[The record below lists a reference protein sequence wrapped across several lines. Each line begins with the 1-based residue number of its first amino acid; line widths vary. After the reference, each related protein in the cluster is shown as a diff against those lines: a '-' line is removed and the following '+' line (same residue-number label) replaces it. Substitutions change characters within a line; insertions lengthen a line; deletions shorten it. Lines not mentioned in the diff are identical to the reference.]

1 MGGAASRD
9 FIENQKAKSTVAQ
22 ELDELGGYDRPA
34 LAKNQSFTARLDW
47 LGNQVGKA
55 SNQIEAALSK
65 DEQAG
70 RKELEKEAK
79 RRQLMAMRRGQ
90 GDVRLNLQYADFYL
104 THKQF
109 ERPPVTSSGN
119 SILKPAGSP
128 GSITHGSA
136 PGHGVLF
143 SPDTV
148 DHLEAPASPKTEA
161 AKKSAEKVATLTR
174 VYSGRNSGGSFTS
187 QGTAHSGG
195 SSGPASGGH
204 AAAAGG
210 VQPAPPST
218 SVGNKWR
225 QTVMHAKKTAFLAVN
240 TANALMGGKRRGGPG
255 RIDNFAIYAEHQL
268 GENMTRFA
276 EESNK
281 LAEAREQL
289 PKMKTELEQLRE
301 QMRQL
306 ALEQQRAMEAGGDE
320 DDEPVVEPEEDPDTI
335 AADEAAAV
343 AAAAAMNMRQQRQ
356 SQNGRFWN
364 YGAKGD
370 GSFGPPPP
378 VRKKQPKQLKD
389 HPAASGPSNTSS
401 SAGPGPGSFALA
413 PSPLGAPP
421 GLPDV
426 AGGPLSGRRRVSTGS
441 PGNNL
446 VTQSINGPVSSLLNN
461 VHGPGLG
468 LPGPSLA
475 GPPGPGGLGIL
486 AGPALG
492 RASGARASWSGSGPV
507 PESLVAAAAAAA
519 AAAGAAKGAAEAA
532 SLSGPY
538 GSAPLSGH
546 SSMGALKPLRG
557 GGFGLSAKVP
567 SSAHGPRSQSDPN
580 SSLGAAAAA
589 AVAATSGLARP
600 ASGMRA
606 SMTARPP
613 SSRPGTVA
621 NRLREVHRVDSPRN
635 SGEYRLGTMAERVKS
650 KTGDIKMRKAAAR
663 AALRDLRDEE
673 TANVLKQQSLLAAI
687 DEAQGIISTS
697 SGLLQMYCNRANGRW
712 VEAQSWALPYVHE
725 MVMPAVRRQVER
737 YKEVVMKDLRA
748 GKLAV
753 QIHVDDDVLH
763 SSRLGPVSLWGADP
777 WALLALTHPAR
788 TEATGHL
795 VGLGLGVRQLLA
807 LATAVEAM
815 AGHEALMRFPVVLA
829 CHEGQVD
836 ALVKD
841 LSSRRLCRFH
851 PDNLIIIVQQRA
863 PGHTFDRERRSFVVA
878 REAPLRPAGSGY
890 ALLALGWAGSD
901 AFRLGGPDF
910 SERRPLSQSSLDV
923 FTERGIEWLSS
934 WRLRDLVHYS
944 PESCLNIDQL
954 AYSYALQDSVDA
966 NMTMQ
971 VELMDG
977 MQGASRCGSGIV
989 LALKE
994 RAKPPA
1000 AASAALTSTVALLRR
1015 PGGTGAGDSNTS
1027 PATSGVG
1034 TPQSH
1039 NASPATSGGGA
1050 ASAYSAG
1057 SGGSSAASSPADS
1070 GSLASRFNP
1079 GYQPHGASPLGPGGG
1094 GGVGAGQ
1101 NALMAPTPPAGAAPN
1116 RGPGQQ
1122 SPHRMQSHRHQSGSN
1137 SGSAPPS
1144 PKPASAP
1151 PAVSGSGTARRPRAG
1166 GIGTEGG
1173 PLGACDIKWCDV
1185 QTPALATGLQQM
1197 IDLATIQTGT
1207 QPRLAIAI
1215 KRYVFHVPS
1224 LKGML
1229 TSPSIFRPAVVVGE
1243 GGFLYVTFDASDIT
1257 ALAGARCVSVS
1268 YTPRSGAS
1276 SADAPAGPA
1285 APGAGS
1291 PNGSGGGAPPH
1302 VSAAAG
1308 HANAAGGH
1316 ANAAAGG
1323 ALPHLMPRK
1332 SSSGTSPSLP
1342 SSGSL
1347 GLPGSN
1353 PAMVTAAAAAAA
1365 AALQR
1370 GRLLTNDADLD
1381 TLLYVVSEQDA
1392 SPLFRAS
1399 VSATNTARSR
1409 VIAHAAGGIAAA
1421 GPTPASARGLKAPPP
1436 KNVIVVAVA
1445 DDASCPLAVRVAMGV
1460 MKPGADCIHLLAIAK
1475 DGSHT
1480 VMQSLK
1486 ALTERFETMASA
1498 TLGEVKSVVQVKRK
1512 SIVEDICA
1520 YAESQR
1526 AVLLITGSMS
1536 LAAPQG
1542 SSVVGSVAL
1551 SVARESAVPVMVV
1564 KPTARLVE
1572 SAYEVGKK
1580 PCLRCLVGAE
1590 PSSRPLVRFVVG
1602 KVLDGGR
1609 GDRLVL
1615 VRGKAFDKDMQ
1626 ELTSSRRIL
1635 DHLVDEAVSNR
1646 RFDASLV
1653 VRRMVPGGFD
1663 AEYPRVADADQ
1674 CHIVGVQVPE
1684 GRGPLP
1690 NTVIAMLRA
1699 SRSAVLL
1706 YRATSGAPGAVAAN
1720 RSALEQAEADAEAAA
1735 VAGKGASESGEGAAH

>member
-1 MGGAASRD
+1 
-9 FIENQKAKSTVAQ
+9 
-22 ELDELGGYDRPA
+22 
-34 LAKNQSFTARLDW
+34 
-47 LGNQVGKA
+47 
-55 SNQIEAALSK
+55 
-65 DEQAG
+65 
-70 RKELEKEAK
+70 
-79 RRQLMAMRRGQ
+79 MAMRRNQ

-104 THKQF
+104 AHKQF
-109 ERPPVTSSGN
+109 ERPPGTGIGN
-119 SILKPAGSP
+119 STLKPGGSP
-128 GSITHGSA
+128 GGTTHEGV
-136 PGHGVLF
+136 PGHGVAF

-148 DHLEAPASPKTEA
+148 DHQEAPSSPKSEA
-161 AKKSAEKVATLTR
+161 AKKSAEKLAALTR

-187 QGTAHSGG
+187 QGTAHSG
-195 SSGPASGGH
+195 SNSGPASGSH
-204 AAAAGG
+204 AAPHDGSH
-210 VQPAPPST
+210 PAPPPT
-218 SVGNKWR
+218 SAGAKWR

-240 TANALMGGKRRGGPG
+240 TANALMGGKRRTGPG

-268 GENMTRFA
+268 GENMARFA

-281 LAEAREQL
+281 VAEARQKL
-289 PKMKTELEQLRE
+289 PKMQTELEQLRD
-301 QMRQL
+301 QMRDL
-306 ALEQQRAMEAGGDE
+306 AVEQQKAMEAGGDD
-320 DDEPVVEPEEDPDTI
+320 DDEPEPEPEPEEDPDAV

-343 AAAAAMNMRQQRQ
+343 AAAAAINLRQQRQ

-364 YGAKGD
+364 YGGKGD

-378 VRKKQPKQLKD
+378 IPKKHPKPKD
-389 HPAASGPSNTSS
+389 HATVSGSSPTSS
-401 SAGPGPGSFALA
+401 AAGPGQGSTALA
-413 PSPLGAPP
+413 PSPLGGPP

-426 AGGPLSGRRRVSTGS
+426 TARPMSARRRVSTGS
-441 PGNNL
+441 TGNL
-446 VTQSINGPVSSLLNN
+446 TTRSLNGAISSVRSNAQ
-461 VHGPGLG
+461 GPGLG

-475 GPPGPGGLGIL
+475 GAPGPGGLGIL
-486 AGPALG
+486 AGPGLG
-492 RASGARASWSGSGPV
+492 RASAARASWSGIAPV
-507 PESLVAAAAAAA
+507 PDSLIAATAAAA
-519 AAAGAAKGAAEAA
+519 AAAGAAKGAADAA
-532 SLSGPY
+532 SMLGTM
-538 GSAPLSGH
+538 GSAPLTAQ
-546 SSMGALKPLRG
+546 SSMGQLKPLRA
-557 GGFGLSAKVP
+557 GGFGLSAKMP
-567 SSAHGPRSQSDPN
+567 STGPRAHTDPN
-580 SSLGAAAAA
+580 SLIGAAAAA
-589 AVAATSGLARP
+589 AVASTSAGQPARSARP
-600 ASGMRA
+600 ASGVRG
-606 SMTARPP
+606 SMTARTGST

-621 NRLREVHRVDSPRN
+621 NRSQEVHRVDSQRANSPRT
-635 SGEYRLGTMAERVKS
+635 SGEYRIGTMAERVKS
-650 KTGDIKMRKAAAR
+650 KTGDLKMRKAAAR
-663 AALRDLRDEE
+663 VALRELREE
-673 TANVLKQQSLLAAI
+673 EEANVLKQQSLLAGI
-687 DEAQGIISTS
+687 EEAQGTISTS
-697 SGLLQMYCNRANGRW
+697 TGLLQMYCNRANGRW

-725 MVMPAVRRQVER
+725 MIMPSARRQVER
-737 YKEVVMKDLRA
+737 YKDLVMKDLHA

-753 QIHVDDDVLH
+753 QIHVDDDMLH
-763 SSRLGPVSLWGADP
+763 STRLGPVPLWGADP

-795 VGLGLGVRQLLA
+795 KGLGLGVRQLLA

-815 AGHEALMRFPVVLA
+815 AGHEALMRFTVVIA

-836 ALVKD
+836 AVVKD

-863 PGHTFDRERRSFVVA
+863 PGHTFDRERRTFVVS
-878 REAPLRPAGSGY
+878 RDAPLRPAGSGY
-890 ALLALGWAGSD
+890 ALLALGWAGAD
-901 AFRLGGPDF
+901 AFRLGGPEF
-910 SERRPLSQSSLDV
+910 TERRPLPHSSLDI
-923 FTERGIEWLSS
+923 FTERGVEWLSS
-934 WRLRDLVHYS
+934 WRLRDLINYS
-944 PESCLNIDQL
+944 PESCLDIDQL

-994 RAKPPA
+994 RAKPTA
-1000 AASAALTSTVALLRR
+1000 NTNTALSSTVALLRR
-1015 PGGTGAGDSNTS
+1015 RGGAGAGDSNTS

-1034 TPQSH
+1034 TPQSY
-1039 NASPATSGGGA
+1039 ASPATSGGGA
-1050 ASAYSAG
+1050 GSVYSAG
-1057 SGGSSAASSPADS
+1057 SGGSPSSPIDS
-1070 GSLASRFNP
+1070 GSVASRFNP
-1079 GYQPHGASPLGPGGG
+1079 GHQPHAPSPLGLGGG
-1094 GGVGAGQ
+1094 GGPG
-1101 NALMAPTPPAGAAPN
+1101 ALMSPTPPAGSAPG
-1116 RGPGQQ
+1116 RGPGQH
-1122 SPHRMQSHRHQSGSN
+1122 SPHRMQSQRHHSGS
-1137 SGSAPPS
+1137 SDPPS
-1144 PKPASAP
+1144 PKPASTL
-1151 PAVSGSGTARRPRAG
+1151 PAVSGAGAVRRPRAG

-1207 QPRLAIAI
+1207 QPRLAISI
-1215 KRYVFHVPS
+1215 KRYVYHVPS

-1243 GGFLYVTFDASDIT
+1243 GGFLYVTFDASDVT
-1257 ALAGARCVSVS
+1257 ALPGARCVSVS
-1268 YTPRSGAS
+1268 YTPRLGAGGADGPAGTQAPAPGSPSSSAGGAS
-1276 SADAPAGPA
+1276 PTAAG
-1285 APGAGS
+1285 
-1291 PNGSGGGAPPH
+1291 
-1302 VSAAAG
+1302 VLAAG
-1308 HANAAGGH
+1308 HANAAKDGGSS
-1316 ANAAAGG
+1316 GSG
-1323 ALPHLMPRK
+1323 LPQLMPRK
-1332 SSSGTSPSLP
+1332 SASGIGPAP

-1347 GLPGSN
+1347 LGAGNNPPG
-1353 PAMVTAAAAAAA
+1353 MTAAAAAAV

-1370 GRLLTNDADLD
+1370 GRLLTNDNDLD

-1409 VIAHAAGGIAAA
+1409 VVAHAPGGIAAA
-1421 GPTPASARGLKAPPP
+1421 APTPAAARGAKVPPP

-1480 VMQSLK
+1480 VMQSLR
-1486 ALTERFETMASA
+1486 ALTERYETMASA
-1498 TLGEVKSVVQVKRK
+1498 TLGEVKSVVQVKRR

-1520 YAESQR
+1520 YAESER

-1572 SAYEVGKK
+1572 SAYELGKK

-1609 GDRLVL
+1609 GDKLVL

-1635 DHLVDEAVSNR
+1635 DHLVDEALSNR

-1653 VRRMVPGGFD
+1653 VRRMVPGSFD

-1674 CHIVGVQVPE
+1674 CHIVAVQVPE

-1690 NTVIAMLRA
+1690 NTVIAMLRSA
-1699 SRSAVLL
+1699 RSAVLL
-1706 YRATSGAPGAVAAN
+1706 YRATSGAPGAAAAN
-1720 RSALEQAEADAEAAA
+1720 RSALEQAEANAAAAEAAA
-1735 VAGKGASESGEGAAH
+1735 AAGK

>member
-1 MGGAASRD
+1 
-9 FIENQKAKSTVAQ
+9 
-22 ELDELGGYDRPA
+22 
-34 LAKNQSFTARLDW
+34 
-47 LGNQVGKA
+47 
-55 SNQIEAALSK
+55 
-65 DEQAG
+65 
-70 RKELEKEAK
+70 
-79 RRQLMAMRRGQ
+79 
-90 GDVRLNLQYADFYL
+90 
-104 THKQF
+104 
-109 ERPPVTSSGN
+109 
-119 SILKPAGSP
+119 
-128 GSITHGSA
+128 
-136 PGHGVLF
+136 
-143 SPDTV
+143 
-148 DHLEAPASPKTEA
+148 
-161 AKKSAEKVATLTR
+161 
-174 VYSGRNSGGSFTS
+174 
-187 QGTAHSGG
+187 
-195 SSGPASGGH
+195 
-204 AAAAGG
+204 
-210 VQPAPPST
+210 
-218 SVGNKWR
+218 
-225 QTVMHAKKTAFLAVN
+225 MHAKRTAFLAVN

-281 LAEAREQL
+281 VAAAREKL
-289 PKMKTELEQLRE
+289 PQMKTELEQLRE

-306 ALEQQRAMEAGGDE
+306 ALEQQKAMEAGGDD
-320 DDEPVVEPEEDPDTI
+320 DDEEVVEPEEDPDTV

-364 YGAKGD
+364 YGSKGD
-370 GSFGPPPP
+370 GTFGPPPP
-378 VRKKQPKQLKD
+378 VARKQAKLKD
-389 HPAASGPSNTSS
+389 HPAASGPSNSS
-401 SAGPGPGSFALA
+401 SNAAGPGSGAFALA
-413 PSPLGAPP
+413 PSPLGGPL
-421 GLPDV
+421 GLPDMT
-426 AGGPLSGRRRVSTGS
+426 GGPPSGRRR
-441 PGNNL
+441 
-446 VTQSINGPVSSLLNN
+446 
-461 VHGPGLG
+461 
-468 LPGPSLA
+468 
-475 GPPGPGGLGIL
+475 
-486 AGPALG
+486 
-492 RASGARASWSGSGPV
+492 
-507 PESLVAAAAAAA
+507 
-519 AAAGAAKGAAEAA
+519 
-532 SLSGPY
+532 
-538 GSAPLSGH
+538 
-546 SSMGALKPLRG
+546 
-557 GGFGLSAKVP
+557 
-567 SSAHGPRSQSDPN
+567 
-580 SSLGAAAAA
+580 
-589 AVAATSGLARP
+589 
-600 ASGMRA
+600 
-606 SMTARPP
+606 
-613 SSRPGTVA
+613 
-621 NRLREVHRVDSPRN
+621 
-635 SGEYRLGTMAERVKS
+635 
-650 KTGDIKMRKAAAR
+650 RKAAAR
-663 AALRDLRDEE
+663 VALRELRDEE
-673 TANVLKQQSLLAAI
+673 TANVLKQQSLVQAI
-687 DEAQGIISTS
+687 EEAQGIISTS

-712 VEAQSWALPYVHE
+712 VEAQGWALPYVHE

-815 AGHEALMRFPVVLA
+815 AGHEALMRFPVVIA

-836 ALVKD
+836 AVVKD

-851 PDNLIIIVQQRA
+851 PDNLIVIVQQRA

-910 SERRPLSQSSLDV
+910 TERRPLSQSSLDI
-923 FTERGIEWLSS
+923 FTERGVEWLSS

-994 RAKPPA
+994 RAKPTVTT
-1000 AASAALTSTVALLRR
+1000 SAALSSTVALLRR
-1015 PGGTGAGDSNTS
+1015 PGGAGAADSNTS
-1027 PATSGVG
+1027 PATSGIG
-1034 TPQSH
+1034 TPHS
-1039 NASPATSGGGA
+1039 NASPASSGGGA
-1050 ASAYSAG
+1050 GSVYSGG
-1057 SGGSSAASSPADS
+1057 SGGSAASSPAES
-1070 GSLASRFNP
+1070 GSFTSRFNP
-1079 GYQPHGASPLGPGGG
+1079 GYQPHGASPLGP
-1094 GGVGAGQ
+1094 
-1101 NALMAPTPPAGAAPN
+1101 
-1116 RGPGQQ
+1116 
-1122 SPHRMQSHRHQSGSN
+1122 
-1137 SGSAPPS
+1137 
-1144 PKPASAP
+1144 
-1151 PAVSGSGTARRPRAG
+1151 
-1166 GIGTEGG
+1166 
-1173 PLGACDIKWCDV
+1173 
-1185 QTPALATGLQQM
+1185 
-1197 IDLATIQTGT
+1197 
-1207 QPRLAIAI
+1207 
-1215 KRYVFHVPS
+1215 
-1224 LKGML
+1224 GML

-1257 ALAGARCVSVS
+1257 ALPGARCVSIS
-1268 YTPRSGAS
+1268 YTPRTGGS
-1276 SADAPAGPA
+1276 STDAPAGTAPPA
-1285 APGAGS
+1285 AGS
-1291 PNGSGGGAPPH
+1291 PSTSGGGAPPAA
-1302 VSAAAG
+1302 SAAAG
-1308 HANAAGGH
+1308 SANAAGGG
-1316 ANAAAGG
+1316 NGN
-1323 ALPHLMPRK
+1323 ALPHLLPRK
-1332 SSSGTSPSLP
+1332 SASGNTPSVP
-1342 SSGSL
+1342 STG
-1347 GLPGSN
+1347 GLLMPGSN
-1353 PAMVTAAAAAAA
+1353 PAVVTVAAAAAA

-1381 TLLYVVSEQDA
+1381 TLLYVVADQDA

-1399 VSATNTARSR
+1399 VSATNTAKSR
-1409 VIAHAAGGIAAA
+1409 VVAHAPGGIAAA
-1421 GPTPASARGLKAPPP
+1421 GPTPGGARGLKLPPP

-1480 VMQSLK
+1480 VMQTLK
-1486 ALTERFETMASA
+1486 ALTERFETMASV
-1498 TLGEVKSVVQVKRK
+1498 TLGDVKSIVQVKRK

-1520 YAESQR
+1520 YAESQN

-1551 SVARESAVPVMVV
+1551 SVARESAVPVIVV

-1590 PSSRPLVRFVVG
+1590 PSSRPLVRFMVG
-1602 KVLDGGR
+1602 KVMDGGR
-1609 GDRLVL
+1609 GDKLVL

-1646 RFDASLV
+1646 RFDASLI
-1653 VRRMVPGGFD
+1653 VRRMVPGSFD

-1690 NTVIAMLRA
+1690 ASVIAMLRS

-1706 YRATSGAPGAVAAN
+1706 YRATSGAPGVVAAN
-1720 RSALEQAEADAEAAA
+1720 RSALEQAEAEAAAAEAA
-1735 VAGKGASESGEGAAH
+1735 AGKGASEGGEAAAK

>member
-9 FIENQKAKSTVAQ
+9 FIENQKAKSTIAQ

-34 LAKNQSFTARLDW
+34 LAKNQSFSARLDW

-79 RRQLMAMRRGQ
+79 RRQLMALRRGQ
-90 GDVRLNLQYADFYL
+90 GDVRLNLQYADFFL

-109 ERPPVTSSGN
+109 ERPPVSGSGN
-119 SILKPAGSP
+119 SILKPGGSQ

-148 DHLEAPASPKTEA
+148 DHQDAPSSPKTEA
-161 AKKSAEKVATLTR
+161 AKRSAEKVATLTR
-174 VYSGRNSGGSFTS
+174 VYSGRHSGASFTS
-187 QGTAHSGG
+187 QGTANSGG
-195 SSGPASGGH
+195 SSGPASGSH
-204 AAAAGG
+204 ALPDSH
-210 VQPAPPST
+210 PAPPPT
-218 SVGNKWR
+218 SAGNKWR
-225 QTVMHAKKTAFLAVN
+225 QTVMHAKRTAFLAVN

-281 LAEAREQL
+281 VAAAREKL
-289 PKMKTELEQLRE
+289 PQMKTELEQLRE

-306 ALEQQRAMEAGGDE
+306 ALEQQKAMEAGGDD
-320 DDEPVVEPEEDPDTI
+320 DDEEVVEPEEDPDTV

-364 YGAKGD
+364 YGSKGD
-370 GSFGPPPP
+370 GTFGPPPP
-378 VRKKQPKQLKD
+378 VARKQAKLKD
-389 HPAASGPSNTSS
+389 HPAASGPSNSS
-401 SAGPGPGSFALA
+401 SNAAGPGSGAFALA
-413 PSPLGAPP
+413 PSPLGGPL
-421 GLPDV
+421 GLPDMT
-426 AGGPLSGRRRVSTGS
+426 GGPPSGRRRVSTGS
-441 PGNNL
+441 PGTL
-446 VTQSINGPVSSLLNN
+446 VTQSINGPVSSLLSN
-461 VHGPGLG
+461 VHGPGHAG
-468 LPGPSLA
+468 TSLA

-486 AGPALG
+486 AGPGLG
-492 RASGARASWSGSGPV
+492 RTSGARASWSGSG

-519 AAAGAAKGAAEAA
+519 AATGAARGAAEAG
-532 SLSGPY
+532 SLLGPL
-538 GSAPLSGH
+538 GSAPLAGH
-546 SSMGALKPLRG
+546 SSVGPLRPLRG
-557 GGFGLSAKVP
+557 GGFGLSARVSTSVP
-567 SSAHGPRSQSDPN
+567 GSRSQSDPN
-580 SSLGAAAAA
+580 TSLGAAAAA
-589 AVAATSGLARP
+589 AVAAATGSGRP
-600 ASGMRA
+600 ASGVRG

-621 NRLREVHRVDSPRN
+621 NRLREANRLDSPRN

-650 KTGDIKMRKAAAR
+650 KTGDLKMRKAAAR
-663 AALRDLRDEE
+663 VALRELRDEE
-673 TANVLKQQSLLAAI
+673 TANVLKQQSLVQAI
-687 DEAQGIISTS
+687 EEAQGIISTS

-712 VEAQSWALPYVHE
+712 VEAQGWALPYVHE

-815 AGHEALMRFPVVLA
+815 AGHEALMRFPVVIA

-836 ALVKD
+836 AVVKD

-851 PDNLIIIVQQRA
+851 PDNLIVIVQQRA

-910 SERRPLSQSSLDV
+910 TERRPLSQSSLDI
-923 FTERGIEWLSS
+923 FTERGVEWLSS

-994 RAKPPA
+994 RAKPTVTT
-1000 AASAALTSTVALLRR
+1000 SAALSSTVALLRR
-1015 PGGTGAGDSNTS
+1015 PGGAGAADSNTS
-1027 PATSGVG
+1027 PATSGIG
-1034 TPQSH
+1034 TPHS
-1039 NASPATSGGGA
+1039 NASPASSGGGA
-1050 ASAYSAG
+1050 GSVYSGG
-1057 SGGSSAASSPADS
+1057 SGGSAASSPAES
-1070 GSLASRFNP
+1070 GSFTSRFNP

-1094 GGVGAGQ
+1094 GTAAPQ
-1101 NALMAPTPPAGAAPN
+1101 SMMSPTPPSSAAPS
-1116 RGPGQQ
+1116 RGLGQQ
-1122 SPHRMQSHRHQSGSN
+1122 SPHRMQSHRHHSGSN
-1137 SGSAPPS
+1137 SGSAPSS

-1151 PAVSGSGTARRPRAG
+1151 PAVSGSGAARRTRAG

-1173 PLGACDIKWCDV
+1173 PLGACDVKWCDV
-1185 QTPALATGLQQM
+1185 QTPALATGLQQL
-1197 IDLATIQTGT
+1197 IDQATIQTGT

-1257 ALAGARCVSVS
+1257 ALPGARCVSIS
-1268 YTPRSGAS
+1268 YTPRTGGS
-1276 SADAPAGPA
+1276 STDAPAGTAPPA
-1285 APGAGS
+1285 AGS
-1291 PNGSGGGAPPH
+1291 PSTSGGGAPPAA
-1302 VSAAAG
+1302 SAAAG
-1308 HANAAGGH
+1308 SANAAGGG
-1316 ANAAAGG
+1316 NGN
-1323 ALPHLMPRK
+1323 ALPHLLPRK
-1332 SSSGTSPSLP
+1332 SASGNTPSVP
-1342 SSGSL
+1342 STG
-1347 GLPGSN
+1347 GLLMPGSN
-1353 PAMVTAAAAAAA
+1353 PAVVTVAAAAAA

-1381 TLLYVVSEQDA
+1381 TLLYVVADQDA

-1399 VSATNTARSR
+1399 VSATNTAKSR
-1409 VIAHAAGGIAAA
+1409 VVAHAPGGIAAA
-1421 GPTPASARGLKAPPP
+1421 GPTPGGARGLKLPPP

-1480 VMQSLK
+1480 VMQTLK
-1486 ALTERFETMASA
+1486 ALTERFETMASV
-1498 TLGEVKSVVQVKRK
+1498 TLGDVKSIVQVKRK

-1520 YAESQR
+1520 YAESQN

-1551 SVARESAVPVMVV
+1551 SVARESAVPVIVV

-1590 PSSRPLVRFVVG
+1590 PSSRPLVRFMVG
-1602 KVLDGGR
+1602 KVMDGGR
-1609 GDRLVL
+1609 GDKLVL

-1646 RFDASLV
+1646 RFDASLI
-1653 VRRMVPGGFD
+1653 VRRMVPGSFD

-1690 NTVIAMLRA
+1690 ASVIAMLRS

-1706 YRATSGAPGAVAAN
+1706 YRATSGAPGVVAAN
-1720 RSALEQAEADAEAAA
+1720 RSALEQAEAEAAAAEAA
-1735 VAGKGASESGEGAAH
+1735 AGKGASEGGEAAAK